1 MINFWLEV
9 IPMRNRHRPA
19 RGFTLIELLVV
30 LLILGMIAGLAGP
43 QIMSYLGDSKTKTA
57 KLQIGELEGTL
68 DLFKLDVG
76 RYPDTTEGLQALVQA
91 PATLTDRWHG
101 PYLKKKAVPKDPWG
115 NDYQYT
121 APGKHG
127 PFDIVSFGADGKEGG
142 EGENKDVVS
151 WE

>member
-1 MINFWLEV
+1 MQRRYRTI
-9 IPMRNRHRPA
+9 

-30 LLILGMIAGLAGP
+30 LLILGMIAGIAGP
-43 QIMSYLGDSKTKTA
+43 QVMNYLGESKAKAA
-57 KLQIGELEGTL
+57 KLQISEFEGLL

-76 RYPDTTEGLQALVQA
+76 RYPDSQEGLQALVQA
-91 PATLTDRWHG
+91 PSALGDRWHG
-101 PYLKKKAVPKDPWG
+101 PYLKKKSIPKDPWG

-127 PFDIVSFGADGKEGG
+127 NFDIVSLGADGREGG
-142 EGENKDVVS
+142 EGENKDVAN